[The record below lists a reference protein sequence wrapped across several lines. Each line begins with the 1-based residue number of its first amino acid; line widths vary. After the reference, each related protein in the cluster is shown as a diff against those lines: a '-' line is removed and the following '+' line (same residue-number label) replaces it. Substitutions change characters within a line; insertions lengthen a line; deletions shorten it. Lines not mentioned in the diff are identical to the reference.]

1 MENILD
7 STKQEIK
14 LIDRALIY
22 LTGIDRIVKFDSE
35 EFYMESVMGPLTVN
49 GEGLEVVKLDTHDG
63 VVSIKGKI
71 NSMVYDN
78 DSKKDTESFLT
89 KLFKSLIL
97 AIPIKKLTRQEHTK
111 EVVSILKLILE
122 MSTS

>member
-1 MENILD
+1 MDNILD

-35 EFYMESVMGPLTVN
+35 EFYMESVMGPLTVK

-89 KLFKSLIL
+89 KLFK
-97 AIPIKKLTRQEHTK
+97 
-111 EVVSILKLILE
+111 
-122 MSTS
+122 

>member
-35 EFYMESVMGPLTVN
+35 EFYMESVMGPLTVK
-49 GEGLEVVKLDTHDG
+49 GEGREVVKLDTHDG

-71 NSMVYDN
+71 NSMVYEN

-89 KLFKSLIL
+89 KLFK
-97 AIPIKKLTRQEHTK
+97 
-111 EVVSILKLILE
+111 
-122 MSTS
+122 

>member
-22 LTGIDRIVKFDSE
+22 LSGIDRIVKFDSE
-35 EFYMESVMGPLTVN
+35 EFYMESVMGPLTVK

-63 VVSIKGKI
+63 VVSIMGKI
-71 NSMVYDN
+71 SSIVYDN
-78 DSKKDTESFLT
+78 DSKKENESFLT
-89 KLFKSLIL
+89 KLFK
-97 AIPIKKLTRQEHTK
+97 
-111 EVVSILKLILE
+111 
-122 MSTS
+122 

>member
-35 EFYMESVMGPLTVN
+35 EFYMESVMGPLTVK

-78 DSKKDTESFLT
+78 DSKKDNESFLT
-89 KLFKSLIL
+89 KLFK
-97 AIPIKKLTRQEHTK
+97 
-111 EVVSILKLILE
+111 
-122 MSTS
+122 

>member
-22 LTGIDRIVKFDSE
+22 LSGIDRIVKFDSE
-35 EFYMESVMGPLTVN
+35 EFYMESVMGPLTVK

-71 NSMVYDN
+71 SSIVYDN
-78 DSKKDTESFLT
+78 DSKKENESFLT
-89 KLFKSLIL
+89 KLFK
-97 AIPIKKLTRQEHTK
+97 
-111 EVVSILKLILE
+111 
-122 MSTS
+122 

>member
-22 LTGIDRIVKFDSE
+22 LTGIDKIVKFDSE
-35 EFYMESVMGPLTVN
+35 EFYMESVMGPLIVK

-71 NSMVYDN
+71 NSMVYEN

-89 KLFKSLIL
+89 KLFK
-97 AIPIKKLTRQEHTK
+97 
-111 EVVSILKLILE
+111 
-122 MSTS
+122 

>member
-14 LIDRALIY
+14 VIDRGIIY
-22 LTGIDRIVKFDSE
+22 LTGIDRIIKFDSE
-35 EFYMESVMGPLTVN
+35 EFNMESVMGPITVK

-71 NSMVYDN
+71 NSMIYEN
-78 DSKKDTESFLT
+78 ESKKDTESFFT
-89 KLFKSLIL
+89 KLFK
-97 AIPIKKLTRQEHTK
+97 
-111 EVVSILKLILE
+111 
-122 MSTS
+122 

>member
-1 MENILD
+1 
-7 STKQEIK
+7 
-14 LIDRALIY
+14 
-22 LTGIDRIVKFDSE
+22 
-35 EFYMESVMGPLTVN
+35 MESVMGPLTVK

-89 KLFKSLIL
+89 KLFK
-97 AIPIKKLTRQEHTK
+97 
-111 EVVSILKLILE
+111 
-122 MSTS
+122 

>member
-14 LIDRALIY
+14 VIDRGIIY
-22 LTGIDRIVKFDSE
+22 LTGIDRIIKFDSE
-35 EFYMESVMGPLTVN
+35 EFNMESVMGPITVK

-71 NSMVYDN
+71 NSMVYEN
-78 DSKKDTESFLT
+78 ESKKDTESFFT
-89 KLFKSLIL
+89 KLFK
-97 AIPIKKLTRQEHTK
+97 
-111 EVVSILKLILE
+111 
-122 MSTS
+122 